1 MPSYSLNLSDPQTVL
16 RILVTLVEQAGGC
29 LEFHSQDY
37 DQMDRSKL
45 LTIDYDRTKGVNT
58 LRVLGNSSAAV
69 SVTPESHQW
78 SLPLTSAPTER
89 ARTEATQKARRTHIP
104 SDEELAQMEEENQ
117 QRQSLA
123 KLDEEGKAPLRIR
136 TRQ

>member
-1 MPSYSLNLSDPQTVL
+1 MTAHQIDLQDPKSLARVLLAIVIANKNEL
-16 RILVTLVEQAGGC
+16 RIKAC
-29 LEFHSQDY
+29 DY
-37 DQMDRSKL
+37 DSIDASRLLVVDFDREAGDL
-45 LTIDYDRTKGVNT
+45 VMRAT
-58 LRVLGNSSAAV
+58 SSYGRAMA
-69 SVTPESHQW
+69 VTPENFQW